1 MTIWKHHTEVDMDNH
16 KITSVAD
23 STTAQDAATK
33 NYVDVRLPTGS
44 ITMWGTDTAPPGW
57 HLCNGASLLRA
68 GTYADLFGI
77 IGTAFG
83 TADGTHFNVPDMRQ
97 KFPLGVAAAGTGNT
111 LAGTGGAIDH
121 THTTPTHSLTTAE
134 MAVHSHTNSVGNQS
148 VSHNHGWKY
157 YHSDTIYGNLG
168 LNSSRYIAKYPSDA
182 AYIARSTYT
191 HTHNLMIGNQSA
203 SHNHSV
209 TINNSGSGT
218 AHEHGATGTN
228 NAPFLALNF
237 IIKY

>member
-23 STTAQDAATK
+23 STAAQDAATK

-97 KFPLGVAAAGTGNT
+97 RFPLGVAAAGTGNA

-121 THTTPTHSLTTAE
+121 THTTSTHSLTTAE
-134 MAVHSHTNSVGNQS
+134 LATHTHVQNAHDHDIERTTDNG
-148 VSHNHGWKY
+148 
-157 YHSDTIYGNLG
+157 
-168 LNSSRYIAKYPSDA
+168 
-182 AYIARSTYT
+182 STYT
-191 HTHNLMIGNQSA
+191 NAAIGRDGAITSSIYLGTQKGVAAFSGWKARIKVETATNK
-203 SHNHSV
+203 N
-209 TINNSGSGT
+209 TGSGT
-218 AHEHGATGTN
+218 AHSHGATGTN
-228 NAPFLALNF
+228 NAPFMALNF
-237 IIKY
+237 IIKF